1 MNITGAEGKSYNR
14 IFTALLYLVAFALP
28 VLIPSWHGKIL
39 VGFGVAWIL
48 AARGN
53 QIIKQFITTKQLQI
67 VLLITSI
74 SFLGLFFST
83 NTKSGLATIESLTPL
98 LILTLVIFSS
108 EKIIDNKV
116 IRYALI
122 SFVAG
127 VITLN
132 LASLAFISYDLW
144 DSKNLQ
150 SNIILANNSIVQ
162 IHPAF
167 VSLYLSFCIF
177 FLIDQYFPLETANR
191 SRLGWILFSLV
202 ILTTYLVWINSRT
215 GILSFCIAFIFYSF
229 FRFQLKARIIS
240 LSILTVF
247 LIVIYSVP
255 FSRERFFNTPEQALN
270 GEVSVNSEDPNVYPL
285 IARKQILDCSIELL
299 KGPEFFY
306 GYGTGD
312 FRDVLRECFKDKNYN
327 SLYEKGLD
335 SHNEYFAQMHRHGI
349 VGLLLFVALL
359 VIPFRYAMKYRSPL
373 LAAFII
379 LFAITALFENV
390 FSAQKGV
397 TFFALF
403 CPLLMLYA
411 RKQHDSNLNSAEPV

>member
-1 MNITGAEGKSYNR
+1 MNRVIVIVIYFVSLG
-14 IFTALLYLVAFALP
+14 LP
-28 VLIPSWHGKIL
+28 LLIPNWHGKLL
-39 VGFGVAWIL
+39 V
-48 AARGN
+48 
-53 QIIKQFITTKQLQI
+53 
-67 VLLITSI
+67 
-74 SFLGLFFST
+74 FLGLVWILSLKRNRFGNIFKGNRLFIFIILLFLVELIGLFYSL
-83 NTKSGLATIESLTPL
+83 NTKSGLAAIESIIPL
-98 LILTLVIFSS
+98 LILPFIIFYSD
-108 EKIIDNKV
+108 EIFDNKT
-116 IRYALI
+116 IRHTLI

-144 DSKNLQ
+144 DPKNLQ

-177 FLIDQYFPLETANR
+177 FLMDQYFPLETANR
-191 SRLGWILFSLV
+191 SKLGWILFSLV
-202 ILTTYLVWINSRT
+202 TLITYMVWINSRT

-229 FRFQLKARIIS
+229 YRFHSRGRVIS
-240 LSILTVF
+240 LSILTIF
-247 LIVIYSVP
+247 FIVIYVVP
-255 FSRERFFNTPEQALN
+255 FSHERFINTPQLVLKNEADMY
-270 GEVSVNSEDPNVYPL
+270 SKDPNVYPL
-285 IARKQILDCSIELL
+285 IARKQILTCSIELL
-299 KGPEFFY
+299 QGSEFFY

-312 FRDVLRECFKDKNYN
+312 FRDVLRECYKDKNYT

-349 VGLLLFVALL
+349 IGLLLFASLLIMPFWYAL
-359 VIPFRYAMKYRSPL
+359 KYRSPL
-373 LAAFII
+373 LAVFII

-403 CPLLMLYA
+403 CPLLMLSA
-411 RKQHDSNLNSAEPV
+411 RKKYESHVDVKDTI